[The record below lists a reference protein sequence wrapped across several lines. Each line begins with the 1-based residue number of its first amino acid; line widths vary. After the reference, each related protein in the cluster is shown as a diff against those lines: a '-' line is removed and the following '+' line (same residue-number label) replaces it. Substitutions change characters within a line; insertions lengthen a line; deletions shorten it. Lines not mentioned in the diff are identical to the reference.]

1 MICGRDCH
9 PGDANCNNY
18 CNAYN
23 FKPIPDSPNDATPE
37 MKLAYLKKVAHT
49 ARLEAE
55 KAWYAYFCECE
66 LGEEREH
73 ASDVYDRIRTATRRS
88 Q

>member
-1 MICGRDCH
+1 MTTKEH
-9 PGDANCNNY
+9 P
-18 CNAYN
+18 
-23 FKPIPDSPNDATPE
+23 TLE
-37 MKLAYLKKVAHT
+37 ELKQKAHSL
-49 ARLEAE
+49 RLDAE

-73 ASDVYDRIRTATRRS
+73 AADVYERIRTATRRF